1 MTCRPEGINQLDGGL
16 MRRAMTAAA
25 LCCGLLMFLD
35 ACSDV
40 PPAAERSAMSS
51 ASVVFLQAP
60 ANLGV
65 FDETIDVRHAA
76 DTVYFVGILP
86 GAVWALIQHAR
97 EEHREHAVEKQRVA
111 LSPYTD
117 VIASF
122 DFNAR
127 TQAMFSS
134 AVADSPWLRGKQVET
149 VSWTGDEE
157 DYVRGRA
164 GEVVVCIRPVYA
176 LDPYSNQFI
185 VYVLVGI
192 QQLDPAYPHGIR
204 NYEEVEFNFE
214 HLPVTETADMN
225 YQQHQRAEEVAQS
238 LPHDRALQLWFADG
252 GALLKGDFAA
262 DLLKVEAGTR
272 KLLRSRPGMPRT

>member
-1 MTCRPEGINQLDGGL
+1 
-16 MRRAMTAAA
+16 MRRVIIAAA
-25 LCCGLLMFLD
+25 LCCGLSVFLD
-35 ACSDV
+35 ACSDA
-40 PPAAERSAMSS
+40 PPAAERSAMGS

-76 DTVYFVGILP
+76 DTLYFVGILP
-86 GAVWALIQHAR
+86 GAVLALIQHAR
-97 EEHREHAVEKQRVA
+97 EVHREHAVEERRIA

-134 AVADSPWLRGKQVET
+134 AVADSPWLHGKQIET

-157 DYVRGRA
+157 DYVRARA
-164 GEVVVCIRPVYA
+164 GEVVVCIRPIYA

-192 QQLDPAYPHGIR
+192 QQLDPTYPHGIR
-204 NYEEVEFNFE
+204 NYEEIEFNFE
-214 HLPVTETADMN
+214 HLPMTETPDMT
-225 YQQHQRAEEVAQS
+225 YKQHWQAEQAAES

-252 GALLKGDFAA
+252 GALLKADFAA
-262 DLLKVEAGTR
+262 DLLKVEAGPR
-272 KLLRSRPGMPRT
+272 KLLRSRPDMPRI